1 MDGKEYAEIMVLWT
15 LALEVGLDIIKLHF
29 MAVGKS
35 KNKNIRSGSQSTP
48 CKNNNE
54 LKEQTDNG

>member
-1 MDGKEYAEIMVLWT
+1 MDGKEYAKIMVLWT
-15 LALEVGLDIIKLHF
+15 LALEVGLDMIKLHF

-35 KNKNIRSGSQSTP
+35 KNIRSGSQSTP